1 MLLLPGNHG
10 EIRRRQELVWGK
22 SGLLEHK
29 SYISKKRVEESYYRG
44 PEELI
49 NALAGGTIADSLRPA
64 LT

>member
-1 MLLLPGNHG
+1 MAKLGG
-10 EIRRRQELVWGK
+10 DKSWCGGK
-22 SGLLEHK
+22 VACWSTKATSL
-29 SYISKKRVEESYYRG
+29 KKRVEESYYRG